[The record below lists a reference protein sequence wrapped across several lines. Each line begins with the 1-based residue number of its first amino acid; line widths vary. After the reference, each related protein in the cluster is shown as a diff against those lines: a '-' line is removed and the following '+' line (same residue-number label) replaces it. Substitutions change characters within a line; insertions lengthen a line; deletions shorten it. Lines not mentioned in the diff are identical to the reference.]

1 VTVALDS
8 PAAVRAVLDRAFAL
22 MDADPEMGPRL
33 RMADVPERLTFE
45 DVGLVVDIR
54 ASRPGEPGNLVWV
67 WDAEVD
73 WEPRVRMTMDAE
85 VAVRYFQGR
94 ENVPVAIARRRIR
107 AAGDLRAALQL
118 IPITKPVFARFR
130 AFLEA
135 EHPELVA

>member
-1 VTVALDS
+1 MTVALDS
-8 PAAVRAVLDRAFAL
+8 PAAVRAILDRAFAL
-22 MDADPEMGPRL
+22 MDEDPEIGPRL
-33 RMADVPERLTFE
+33 RLADVPERFAFE
-45 DVGLVVDIR
+45 DVGLVVNIR
-54 ASRPGEPGNLVWV
+54 ASRPGEPGNLVWI
-67 WDAEVD
+67 WDVDVD

-94 ENVPVAIARRRIR
+94 ENVPIAIARRRIR

>member
-1 VTVALDS
+1 VAIRLDS

-33 RMADVPERLTFE
+33 RQADIPERFSFE
-45 DVGLVVDIR
+45 DVGLVVHVR
-54 ASRPGEPGNLVWV
+54 ASRPGEPGNLVWT
-67 WDAEVD
+67 WDDEVD
-73 WEPRVRMTMDAE
+73 WEPRVRMTMNAE

-94 ENVPVAIARRRIR
+94 ENIPVGIARRRIR
-107 AAGDLRAALQL
+107 AGGDVRAALAL

>member
-1 VTVALDS
+1 MAALES
-8 PAAVRAVLDRAFAL
+8 PAAFRAVLDRAFAL

-33 RMADVPERLTFE
+33 RTADVPERFTFD
-45 DVGLVVDIR
+45 DVGLVVNVR
-54 ASRPGEPGNLVWV
+54 AARGDEPGNLVWV

-73 WEPRVRMTMDAE
+73 WEPRVRMSMNAD

-94 ENVPVAIARRRIR
+94 ENIPIAIARRRIR
-107 AAGDLRAALQL
+107 AGGDVRAALAL

>member
-8 PAAVRAVLDRAFAL
+8 PAAVRAILDRAFAL
-22 MDADPEMGPRL
+22 MDEDPEIGPRL
-33 RMADVPERLTFE
+33 RLADVPERFAFE
-45 DVGLVVDIR
+45 DVGLVVNIR
-54 ASRPGEPGNLVWV
+54 ASRPGEPGNLVWI
-67 WDAEVD
+67 WDVDVD

-94 ENVPVAIARRRIR
+94 ENVPIAIARRRIR